1 MQILV
6 LNCGSSSVKYRLF
19 DMVTEAVA
27 AGGSVEKIGES
38 EPTYSHRWGEDR
50 ISGTVEA
57 ADHAQSMMHIRDLL
71 LDPERGG
78 LKSRAELAAVG
89 HRVVHGG
96 EQFFKSVP
104 ITDEVVHIV
113 EDHASLAP
121 LHNPPNLAGIQA
133 ARTFFPDV
141 THVAVFD
148 TAFHQSMPEQAYLYA
163 IPYKLYEEGRIRRY
177 GFHGTSHRYV
187 TLRAGE
193 ILDKADVGFT
203 GITCH
208 LGNGCSIAAVKD
220 GKSMDTSMGLTPLEG
235 VPMGTRSG
243 DIDPGIIF
251 HLERHSGMSTDEIDR
266 LLNRESGLLGV
277 SGVSNDLRE
286 VQAAAESGNAHA
298 EIALQIYAYRVR
310 KYIGAYLAVLGGAD
324 AVVFTGG
331 VGENGDTMRARI
343 LTGLDGLGLVL
354 DADRNQACVG
364 QDGEISAE
372 GSPIKLLVIPT
383 NEELLIARDTRDV
396 VSSNAS

>member
-1 MQILV
+1 
-6 LNCGSSSVKYRLF
+6 
-19 DMVTEAVA
+19 
-27 AGGSVEKIGES
+27 
-38 EPTYSHRWGEDR
+38 
-50 ISGTVEA
+50 
-57 ADHAQSMMHIRDLL
+57 MMHIRDLL

-78 LKSRAELAAVG
+78 LESQDDLAAVG

-96 EQFFKSVP
+96 ERFFTAVP
-104 ITDEVVHIV
+104 ITDGVVQII
-113 EDHASLAP
+113 EEYASLAP
-121 LHNPPNLAGIQA
+121 LHNPPNLAGIRA
-133 ARTFFPDV
+133 ARAFFPDV

-148 TAFHQSMPEQAYLYA
+148 TAFHQTMPEQAYHFA
-163 IPYKLYEEGRIRRY
+163 SLYEEEQVRRY
-177 GFHGTSHRYV
+177 GFHGTSHRFV

-208 LGNGCSIAAVKD
+208 LGNGCSITAVRD
-220 GKSMDTSMGLTPLEG
+220 GKSVDTSMGLTPLEG

-243 DIDPGIIF
+243 DIDPGVVF
-251 HLERHSGMSTDEIDR
+251 HLARHSGMSIDEIDR
-266 LLNRESGLLGV
+266 VLNRESGLLGV

-286 VQAAAESGNAHA
+286 VQSAAKSGNERA
-298 EIALQIYAYRVR
+298 ELALQVYAHGVR
-310 KYIGAYLAVLGGAD
+310 KYVGAYLAVLGGAD

-331 VGENGDTMRARI
+331 VGENGDAMRARI

-354 DADRNQACVG
+354 DAERNHECVG
-364 QDGEISAE
+364 HEGEISAE
-372 GSPIKLLVIPT
+372 GSPVKLLVIPT